1 MILILNERSV
11 RIETKSSRLLNN
23 PLVEYNGKNARYKR
37 YTYSDKES

>member
-1 MILILNERSV
+1 MVLILNERSV

-23 PLVEYNGKNARYKR
+23 LLVDYNGKNTRYKR